1 MGSMIKQITV
11 PADLGA
17 GEIEVRTIFVKR
29 GARIRVQETLLNFR
43 VGGVEQTLVSKQNGF
58 VRMVLCRAEQI
69 VRPGE
74 LLMIIDSIEA
84 ADYRP
89 DGSEFN
95 PTSELGGQGRRGLE
109 REGQSAFGKGYS
121 APLFDAPERGQ
132 RLGNRLPQ
140 NPLMANMKEGVP
152 PKMQSS
158 AAQNQPAID
167 KMSED
172 ASHDPELRQ
181 QLSLQLQQELQIS
194 PAPSVAPSHRP
205 GG

>member
-1 MGSMIKQITV
+1 MIKQIYV
-11 PADLGA
+11 PADLGV
-17 GEIEVRTIFVKR
+17 GEILVKTIFVER
-29 GARIRVQETLLNFR
+29 GARIRVGETLQNFS
-43 VGGVEQTLVSKQNGF
+43 VGGVDRPFVSKYNGW
-58 VRMVLCRAEQI
+58 VRMVVCRADQV

-74 LLMIIDSIEA
+74 LLMIIDAIEVG
-84 ADYRP
+84 DYRP

-95 PTSELGGQGRRGLE
+95 PESELGGQGRRGVE
-109 REGQSAFGKGYS
+109 REGQSKFGEGYS

-132 RLGNRLPQ
+132 GMGNQLPQ

-152 PKMQSS
+152 PKMQAS
-158 AAQNQPAID
+158 AASNQPAID

-194 PAPSVAPSHRP
+194 PAPSVAPSNRP